1 MCPATLRAWP
11 PEQHKPSPP
20 THPNGFVHQESPV
33 SLSRPVSHS
42 GFVTSFPGHSR
53 QPRWVGR
60 GRRKRVDSKP
70 QQVASRLS
78 TQGSQYCFA
87 RVSSPRVRA
96 CVCVPACVHVCVCV
110 CTCVRMCVYARAC
123 ACLNASLSLSIS
135 LSTYL
140 PTYLSTSA
148 PRSISRIP
156 SIWLNGA
163 HTKKKKKNTKPC
175 YS

>member
-1 MCPATLRAWP
+1 MYPATLRAWP
-11 PEQHKPSPP
+11 PEERKPSPP

-42 GFVTSFPGHSR
+42 GFVTSFPGRSR

-87 RVSSPRVRA
+87 RVSSPRVHVCVCA
-96 CVCVPACVHVCVCV
+96 CVMRVCACVHVYV
-110 CTCVRMCVYARAC
+110 C
-123 ACLNASLSLSIS
+123 ACMRVPARASLSLC
-135 LSTYL
+135 LCPYLCL
-140 PTYLSTSA
+140 PTYLPVYFCPTEHLENTFYLVKW
-148 PRSISRIP
+148 R
-156 SIWLNGA
+156 
-163 HTKKKKKNTKPC
+163 TYQKKKKNTKPC